1 MNIIKKFRNGINNSL
16 LNSFSR
22 REKREVLN
30 FFVVLMMIFAVSFIM
45 RLFDDHT
52 PPTLDSETTD
62 KLAALDKRF
71 IELREGDTLS
81 RLDRY
86 IVQRYDTLQLFD
98 FDPNTVTTEELLKLG
113 FTEKQAGNLSR
124 YRENGGHFR
133 EPDDLRK
140 LYGMRTMQYKILK
153 PYISIAG
160 ATAANGNKKSDN
172 KKRENKD
179 FHDSKTADTPS
190 KTAAKEYFEFDPNTI
205 TEDEMQRLGFSEKQ
219 TQSFINWRTKGK
231 KFYVA
236 KDFASAYCV
245 DEKRYKELEP
255 YIKIDLQKLFGS
267 NKMLDLNTVT
277 DADLRSI
284 GLTTDEAMKII
295 DFRNH
300 VGYYFSNWQIE
311 DALPNKKRAN
321 ELKAKF
327 YVCASVEIQKININ
341 TAPLDRLETNPYFTP
356 DQAAKIVNL
365 RENQKFT
372 SMEDM
377 KNTGLFSDKALKRL
391 ANYLSF

>member
-1 MNIIKKFRNGINNSL
+1 MNIIKKLWNLINNSL

-22 REKREVLN
+22 REKREVLD
-30 FFVVLMMIFAVSFIM
+30 FFVVLMMIFAVSFVM
-45 RLFDDHT
+45 RLFDDYT
-52 PPTLDSETTD
+52 PPTLDSETTA
-62 KLAALDKRF
+62 KLAALDKRL
-71 IELREGDTLS
+71 IEHREGDTLS

-98 FDPNTVTTEELLKLG
+98 FDPNTVTKEELLKLG

-153 PYISIAG
+153 PYIAIAG
-160 ATAANGNKKSDN
+160 AATTNGNKKSDN
-172 KKRENKD
+172 KKHENKD
-179 FHDSKTADTPS
+179 FHDSKNADLPT
-190 KTAAKEYFEFDPNTI
+190 KTAQIEYFEFDPNTI
-205 TEDEMQRLGFSEKQ
+205 TAEEMQRLGFSEKQ

-231 KFYVA
+231 KFYVP
-236 KDFASAYCV
+236 KDFKSAYCV

-255 YIKIDLQKLFGS
+255 FIKIDLQKLFGG
-267 NKMLDLNTVT
+267 KQMLDLNTST
-277 DADLRSI
+277 DANLRAI
-284 GLTTDEAMKII
+284 GLTSDEAMKII
-295 DFRNH
+295 DFRTR

-321 ELKAKF
+321 ELKANF
-327 YVCASVEIQKININ
+327 YVCASVEIQKMNIN
-341 TAPLDRLETNPYFTP
+341 TTPLDQLEKNPYFTP

-372 SMEDM
+372 SMEDI
-377 KNTGLFSDKALKRL
+377 KNTGLFTDKTLKRL
-391 ANYLSF
+391 ANYLEF

>member
-1 MNIIKKFRNGINNSL
+1 MNIIKKLWNLINNSL

-22 REKREVLN
+22 REKREVLD
-30 FFVVLMMIFAVSFIM
+30 FFVVLMMIFAVSFVM
-45 RLFDDHT
+45 RLFDDYT
-52 PPTLDSETTD
+52 PPTLDSETTA
-62 KLAALDKRF
+62 KLAALDKRL
-71 IELREGDTLS
+71 IEHREGDTLS

-98 FDPNTVTTEELLKLG
+98 FDPNTVTKEELLKLG

-153 PYISIAG
+153 PYIAIAG
-160 ATAANGNKKSDN
+160 AATANGNKKSDN
-172 KKRENKD
+172 KKHENKD
-179 FHDSKTADTPS
+179 FHDSKNAGQPT
-190 KTAAKEYFEFDPNTI
+190 KTAKIEYFEFDPNTI
-205 TEDEMQRLGFSEKQ
+205 TAEEMQRLGFSEKQ

-231 KFYVA
+231 KFYVS
-236 KDFASAYCV
+236 KDFKSAYCV

-255 YIKIDLQKLFGS
+255 FIKIDLPKLFGG
-267 NKMLDLNTVT
+267 KQMLDLNTST
-277 DADLRSI
+277 DANLRAI
-284 GLTTDEAMKII
+284 GFTSDEAMKII
-295 DFRNH
+295 DFRTR

-311 DALPNKKRAN
+311 DALPNKKHAN
-321 ELKAKF
+321 ELKANF
-327 YVCASVEIQKININ
+327 YVCASVEIQKMNIN
-341 TAPLDRLETNPYFTP
+341 TTPLDQLEKNPYFTP

-372 SMEDM
+372 SMEDI
-377 KNTGLFSDKALKRL
+377 KNTGLFSDKILKRL
-391 ANYLSF
+391 ANYLEF